1 MLTYPYTKAGAANP
15 NSVYYGF
22 SPTAPTNW
30 AGISFGNTLTVKPAT
45 EILIPWQDTFGTG
58 ILFKYMWIVLPR
70 QNPGFFEYD
79 EWIDQAL
86 YGLSSWSDMA
96 GQWTVSSIL
105 SSDNIPYTLYVSVD
119 PLRATN
125 YYFKNT
131 DTD

>member
-15 NSVYYGF
+15 NPVYYGF

-30 AGISFGNTLTVKPAT
+30 AGLSFGNELTVKPAT

-58 ILFKYMWIVLPR
+58 ILFKYMWIVIPR
-70 QNPGFFEYD
+70 QNPGFPEYD

-86 YGLSSWSDMA
+86 YGLSSWSSMS
-96 GQWTVSSIL
+96 GQWTVSSIN
-105 SSDNIPYTLYVSVD
+105 STAGIAHTLYVSVD

-125 YYFKNT
+125 YYFRNT